1 MMKAISA
8 RRVRP
13 GAGRLAGA
21 VLLALATVTV
31 GVAPAQAQAHARPA
45 FVPQP
50 DPVLYGTSQ
59 PVAASI
65 TMNDGVVLSA
75 QVVYPTDP
83 VTGARAPGNFPVLL
97 TQNPYGTAISNPL
110 TPGTYYVDR
119 GYIYVAA
126 SVRGSGTSGGQ
137 LDWIGTQQGQD
148 GATLVNWA
156 AHSLSGSNG
165 NVGLDG
171 CSYLGV
177 DQWYTAAAVGPNSA
191 LKAIAPFCTN
201 ADMYNE
207 IATIGGVPTPFIPA
221 LSQVLPRG
229 PQDTAQTDPLSV
241 TVNDLNT
248 GGARSY
254 NNDYWHGIN
263 EQELMPKVV
272 ANGIPALSETGW
284 NDLFPGG
291 SIGDYTAAQNAFFGR
306 PVTAPITAGEP
317 VTGRYQSI
325 VGPWTHSENTSG
337 DVLNELKEAWFD
349 TWLKGAP
356 TGMADTTTPLH
367 IFENN
372 ATRWVDTAAW
382 PPAPSTGTYYLN
394 NTGTLTATP
403 PTSAG
408 ADNIYYAFPW
418 FPATY
423 NSPALSQASVLDGPI
438 DVSVYV
444 TSTTPDALV
453 AATVNLVAPTGVV
466 TKLGDG
472 ALLAS
477 MRQLDTQQSW
487 FGSGNSLIKPVH
499 PFTQA
504 SQSLLRPNQTVRMDI
519 SVLPNFTLIPAGDRV
534 QVVLSSQAP
543 SNFHLPLS
551 PTPQQ
556 TANLNFGQFTI
567 DHAAATASSV
577 TLPFASPGAFA
588 TSPVNWGP
596 SS

>member
-8 RRVRP
+8 RRARP

-21 VLLALATVTV
+21 VLLALAAVTV
-31 GVAPAQAQAHARPA
+31 GVAPAQAQTVRPA

-65 TMNDGVVLSA
+65 TMSDGVVLSA
-75 QVVYPTDP
+75 QVVYPTNP

-126 SVRGSGTSGGQ
+126 SVRGTGTSGGQ
-137 LDWIGTQQGQD
+137 LDWIGTSQGQD

-156 AHSLSGSNG
+156 AHTLSGSNG

-191 LKAIAPFCTN
+191 LKAIAPFCT
-201 ADMYNE
+201 DSEMYND
-207 IATIGGVPTPFIPA
+207 ITTVGGVPSAFIPA

-229 PQDTAQTDPLSV
+229 PQDNAQTDPLST

-254 NNDYWHGIN
+254 YNDYWHGIN
-263 EQELMPKVV
+263 QQELMPKVV
-272 ANGIPALSETGW
+272 ANGVPALSEAGW

-291 SIGDYTAAQNAFFGR
+291 DIGDYTAAQNAFFGR
-306 PVTAPITAGEP
+306 PVTAPITAGQP
-317 VTGRYQSI
+317 VTGRYQAI
-325 VGPWTHSENTSG
+325 VGPWTHAENTSG
-337 DVLNELKEAWFD
+337 DVLNELKESWFD
-349 TWLKGAP
+349 TWLKGSP
-356 TGMADTTTPLH
+356 TGRADTTTPLH

-394 NTGTLTATP
+394 NTGSLTTAP
-403 PTSAG
+403 PTTAG
-408 ADNIYYAFPW
+408 TDNLYYAFPW

-423 NSPALSQASVLDGPI
+423 NSPALSQDRVLDGPI
-438 DVSVYV
+438 DVSLYLS
-444 TSTTPDALV
+444 STTPDALV
-453 AATVNLVAPTGVV
+453 AATVNLVAPTGAV

-472 ALLAS
+472 SLLAS
-477 MRQLDTQQSW
+477 MRALDTQQSW
-487 FGSGNSLIKPVH
+487 FGTGNTLIKPVH

-504 SQSLLRPNQTVRMDI
+504 SQSLLKANQTVKMDI
-519 SVLPNFTLIPAGDRV
+519 SVLPNFTLIPAGDRI

-543 SNFHLPLS
+543 SNFHLPLT

-556 TANLNFGQFTI
+556 TGNLNFGQFSI
-567 DHAAATASSV
+567 SHAAQTASSI
-577 TLPFASPGAFA
+577 TLPLASPGAFS

>member
-8 RRVRP
+8 RRARP

-31 GVAPAQAQAHARPA
+31 GVAPAQARTQVRPA

-50 DPVLYGTSQ
+50 DPVIYGTSQ
-59 PVAASI
+59 PVTASI

-75 QVVYPTDP
+75 QVVYPTNP

-137 LDWIGTQQGQD
+137 LDWIGTSQGQD
-148 GATLVNWA
+148 GAALVNWA

-177 DQWYTAAAVGPNSA
+177 DQWYTAAAVGANSA
-191 LKAIAPFCTN
+191 LKAIAPFCT
-201 ADMYNE
+201 DSEMYND
-207 IATIGGVPTPFIPA
+207 ITTVGGVPSAFIPA

-229 PQDTAQTDPLSV
+229 PQDNAQTDPLST

-254 NNDYWHGIN
+254 YNDYWHGIN
-263 EQELMPKVV
+263 QQELMPKVV
-272 ANGIPALSETGW
+272 ANGVPALSEAGW

-291 SIGDYTAAQNAFFGR
+291 AIGDYTAAQNAFFGR

-317 VTGRYQSI
+317 VTGRYQAI
-325 VGPWTHSENTSG
+325 VGPWTHAENTSG

-349 TWLKGAP
+349 TWLKGSP

-394 NTGTLTATP
+394 NAGSLTATP
-403 PTSAG
+403 PTTAG
-408 ADNIYYAFPW
+408 TDNLYYAFPW

-423 NSPALSQASVLDGPI
+423 NSPALSQDRVLDGPI
-438 DVSVYV
+438 DVSLYV

-453 AATVNLVAPTGVV
+453 AATVNLVAPTGAV

-472 ALLAS
+472 SLLAS
-477 MRQLDTQQSW
+477 MRALDTQQSW
-487 FGSGNSLIKPVH
+487 FGTGNTLIKPVH

-504 SQSLLRPNQTVRMDI
+504 SQSLLKPNQTVKMDI
-519 SVLPNFTLIPAGDRV
+519 SVLPNFTLIPAGDRL

-543 SNFHLPLS
+543 SNFHLPLT

-556 TANLNFGQFTI
+556 TANLNFGQFTLS
-567 DHAAATASSV
+567 HAAQTASSI
-577 TLPFASPGAFA
+577 TLPLASPGAFT

>member
-8 RRVRP
+8 RRARP

-21 VLLALATVTV
+21 VLLALAAVTV
-31 GVAPAQAQAHARPA
+31 GVAPAQAQTVRPA

-65 TMNDGVVLSA
+65 TMSDGVVLSA
-75 QVVYPTDP
+75 QVVYPTNP

-126 SVRGSGTSGGQ
+126 SVRGTGTSGGQ
-137 LDWIGTQQGQD
+137 LDWIGTSQGQD

-191 LKAIAPFCTN
+191 LKAIAPFCT
-201 ADMYNE
+201 DSEMYND
-207 IATIGGVPTPFIPA
+207 ITTVGGVPSAFIPA

-229 PQDTAQTDPLSV
+229 PQDNTQTDPLSI

-254 NNDYWHGIN
+254 YNDYWHGIN
-263 EQELMPKVV
+263 QQELMPKVV
-272 ANGIPALSETGW
+272 ANGVPALSEAGW

-291 SIGDYTAAQNAFFGR
+291 DIGDYTAAQNAFFGR

-317 VTGRYQSI
+317 VTGRYQAI
-325 VGPWTHSENTSG
+325 VGPWTHAENTSG
-337 DVLNELKEAWFD
+337 DVLNELKESWFD
-349 TWLKGAP
+349 TWLKGSP
-356 TGMADTTTPLH
+356 TGMADTTAPLH

-394 NTGTLTATP
+394 NTGSLTAAP
-403 PTSAG
+403 PTTAG
-408 ADNIYYAFPW
+408 TDAIYYAFPW

-438 DVSVYV
+438 DVSLYV

-453 AATVNLVAPTGVV
+453 AATVNLVAPTGAV

-472 ALLAS
+472 SLLAS
-477 MRQLDTQQSW
+477 MRALDTQQSW
-487 FGSGNSLIKPVH
+487 FGTGNTLIKPVH

-504 SQSLLRPNQTVRMDI
+504 SQNLLKANQTVKMDI
-519 SVLPNFTLIPAGDRV
+519 SVLPNFTLIPAGNRI

-543 SNFHLPLS
+543 SNFHLPLT

-556 TANLNFGQFTI
+556 TGNLNFGQFSI
-567 DHAAATASSV
+567 SHAAQTASSI
-577 TLPFASPGAFA
+577 TLPLASPGAFS

>member
-1 MMKAISA
+1 MRKAISA
-8 RRVRP
+8 RRARP
-13 GAGRLAGA
+13 GVGRIGGA

-31 GVAPAQAQAHARPA
+31 GVAAAQAQTRPA
-45 FVPQP
+45 FVPTP
-50 DPVLYGTSQ
+50 DPAIYGTSQ
-59 PVAASI
+59 PVAASV
-65 TMNDGVVLSA
+65 TMNDGVALSA
-75 QVVYPTDP
+75 QVVYPTNP
-83 VTGARAPGNFPVLL
+83 VTGLRAPGTFPVLV

-119 GYIYVAA
+119 GYIYVAV

-137 LDWIGTQQGQD
+137 MDWFGTQQGQD
-148 GATLVNWA
+148 GATVVNWA

-177 DQWYTAAAVGPNSA
+177 DQWYTAAQVGPNSA
-191 LKAIAPFCTN
+191 LKAITPFCTD
-201 ADMYNE
+201 ADMYND
-207 IATIGGVPTPFIPA
+207 ITTVGGVPTSFIPA

-229 PQDTAQTDPLSV
+229 PQDNAQTDPLSV
-241 TVNDLNT
+241 TVNDLT
-248 GGARSY
+248 SGGARSY
-254 NNDYWHGIN
+254 NDDYWNSIDV
-263 EQELMPKVV
+263 QQLMPQIV
-272 ANGIPALSETGW
+272 ANGVPALSETGW

-317 VTGRYQSI
+317 VTGRYQTI

-349 TWLKGAP
+349 TWLKGSP
-356 TGMADTTTPLH
+356 TGMASTTTPLH
-367 IFENN
+367 MFENN
-372 ATRWVDTAAW
+372 ATRWVDSAAW

-394 NTGTLTATP
+394 NGGTLSAAQPTTTGTD
-403 PTSAG
+403 S
-408 ADNIYYAFPW
+408 IYYSFPW

-423 NSPALSQASVLDGPI
+423 NSPALSQATVLDGPI
-438 DVSVYV
+438 DVSLYIK
-444 TSTTPDALV
+444 STTPDALV
-453 AATVNLVAPTGVV
+453 AATVNIVAPTGAV

-472 ALLAS
+472 SLLAS

-487 FGSGNSLIKPVH
+487 FGANNTLIKPVH

-504 SQSLLRPNQTVRMDI
+504 SQSLLTPNQTVKMDI
-519 SVLPNFTLIPAGDRV
+519 SVLPNFTLIPAGDRIQV
-534 QVVLSSQAP
+534 QLSSQAP
-543 SNFHLPLS
+543 SNFHLPLA

-556 TANLNFGQFTI
+556 TANLNFGTFTVS
-567 DHAAATASSV
+567 HAAQMASSV
-577 TLPFASPGAFA
+577 TLPFASPGAFT

>member
-1 MMKAISA
+1 MKAISA
-8 RRVRP
+8 RRARP

-21 VLLALATVTV
+21 VLLALAAVTV
-31 GVAPAQAQAHARPA
+31 GVAPAQAQTVRPA

-65 TMNDGVVLSA
+65 TMSDGVVLSA
-75 QVVYPTDP
+75 QVVYPTNP

-126 SVRGSGTSGGQ
+126 SVRGTGTSGGQ
-137 LDWIGTQQGQD
+137 LDWIGTSQGQD

-177 DQWYTAAAVGPNSA
+177 DQWYTAAAVGPNSG
-191 LKAIAPFCTN
+191 LKAIAPFCT
-201 ADMYNE
+201 DSEMYND
-207 IATIGGVPTPFIPA
+207 ITTVGGVPSAFIPA

-229 PQDTAQTDPLSV
+229 PQDNAQTDPLST

-254 NNDYWHGIN
+254 YNDYWHGIN
-263 EQELMPKVV
+263 QQELMPKVV
-272 ANGIPALSETGW
+272 ANGVPALSEAGW

-291 SIGDYTAAQNAFFGR
+291 DIGDYTAAQNAFFGR

-317 VTGRYQSI
+317 VTGRYQAI
-325 VGPWTHSENTSG
+325 VGPWTHAENTSG
-337 DVLNELKEAWFD
+337 DVLNQLKEAWFD
-349 TWLKGAP
+349 TWLKGSP

-394 NTGTLTATP
+394 NAGSLTTAP
-403 PTSAG
+403 PTTAG
-408 ADNIYYAFPW
+408 TDNLYYAFPW

-423 NSPALSQASVLDGPI
+423 NSPALSQDRVLDGPI
-438 DVSVYV
+438 DVSLYV

-453 AATVNLVAPTGVV
+453 AATVNLVAPTGAV

-472 ALLAS
+472 SLLAS
-477 MRQLDTQQSW
+477 MRALDTQQSW
-487 FGSGNSLIKPVH
+487 FGTGNTLIKPVH

-504 SQSLLRPNQTVRMDI
+504 SQSLLKPNQTVKMDI
-519 SVLPNFTLIPAGDRV
+519 SVLPNFTLIPAGDRI

-543 SNFHLPLS
+543 SNFHLPLT

-556 TANLNFGQFTI
+556 TGNLNFGQFSI
-567 DHAAATASSV
+567 SHAAQTASSI
-577 TLPFASPGAFA
+577 TLPLASPGAFS